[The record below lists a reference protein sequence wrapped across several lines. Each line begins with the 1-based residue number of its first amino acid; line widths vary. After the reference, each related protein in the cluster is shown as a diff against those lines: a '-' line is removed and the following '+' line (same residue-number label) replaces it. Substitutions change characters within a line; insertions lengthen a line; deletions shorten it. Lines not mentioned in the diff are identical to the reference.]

1 MIFSPSIE
9 CADREEIQ
17 RIQLQG
23 LISTVKR
30 VYEKVPYYK
39 EKLDAAGVKPEDI
52 KSLSDI
58 TRLPFTTKADMRA
71 NFPYRLFAVPMR
83 DIVRIHAS
91 SGTTGTATVVGYTK
105 NDLDN
110 WAECVARVVCQAG
123 GTPDDIAQ
131 ISFGYGLF
139 TGALGLHY
147 GLEKLGAS
155 VIPVSAGNTRRQIQ
169 IMEQYGTT
177 LLVGTP
183 SYALYMGETAREMGV
198 DLHKLPIRLGVL
210 GAEGHTNEMRKA
222 IEDLYGME
230 VTENYGLSEVMGPG
244 VAGECQEHRGM
255 HIAEDHFIV
264 EIIDPETGEPKAPGE
279 MGEVVITTIQK
290 EGQPLIRYRTR
301 DISSIT
307 YEPCACGRTSA
318 RMQKVLGRSDDM
330 LIIRGV
336 NVFPSQIESV
346 ILSVPGAG
354 PNYEIIVTRENH
366 MDRLEVLV
374 EVGSAELLN
383 KFAELERISR
393 SIKAKLKEE
402 ILLDVKVSLVNP
414 MSLKRFEGKAKRVT
428 DLRDGNE

>member
-1 MIFSPSIE
+1 MIFSPAIE
-9 CADREEIQ
+9 CAERSEIEA
-17 RIQLQG
+17 IQLDR
-23 LISTVKR
+23 LKSTVKR
-30 VYEKVPYYK
+30 VYETVPYYK

-52 KSLSDI
+52 QSLDDLKKI
-58 TRLPFTTKADMRA
+58 PFTTKADMRA
-71 NFPYRLFAVPMR
+71 NYPYRLFAVPMK

-105 NDLDN
+105 TDLDN

-123 GTPDDIAQ
+123 ATPDDIAQ

-147 GLEKLGAS
+147 GLEKLGAA
-155 VIPVSAGNTRRQIQ
+155 VIPVSAGNTKRQIQ
-169 IMEQYGTT
+169 LMQDYGTT

-183 SYALYMGETAREMGV
+183 SYALYIGETAKQMGV
-198 DLHKLPIRLGVL
+198 DLHELPIRLGVL
-210 GAEGHTNEMRKA
+210 GAEGHTEEMRKA
-222 IEDLYGME
+222 IEDLYGMR
-230 VTENYGLSEVMGPG
+230 VFENYGLSEVMGPG
-244 VAGECQEHRGM
+244 VAGECTEQVGM

-264 EIIDPETGEPKAPGE
+264 EIIDPETGENKAPGE
-279 MGEVVITTIQK
+279 MGEVVITTITK
-290 EGQPLIRYRTR
+290 EGQPLLRYRTR
-301 DISSIT
+301 DISSIS
-307 YEPCACGRTSA
+307 YEKCACGRTSA
-318 RMQKVLGRSDDM
+318 RMHKVLGRSDDM

-354 PNYEIIVTRENH
+354 PNYEIIVTKENH

-374 EVGSAELLN
+374 EVNSAELLA
-383 KFAELERISR
+383 KFAELERITNSIRSR
-393 SIKAKLKEE
+393 LREE

-428 DLRDGNE
+428 DLRDKGE

>member
-1 MIFSPSIE
+1 
-9 CADREEIQ
+9 
-17 RIQLQG
+17 
-23 LISTVKR
+23 
-30 VYEKVPYYK
+30 
-39 EKLDAAGVKPEDI
+39 
-52 KSLSDI
+52 
-58 TRLPFTTKADMRA
+58 
-71 NFPYRLFAVPMR
+71 
-83 DIVRIHAS
+83 
-91 SGTTGTATVVGYTK
+91 
-105 NDLDN
+105 
-110 WAECVARVVCQAG
+110 
-123 GTPDDIAQ
+123 
-131 ISFGYGLF
+131 
-139 TGALGLHY
+139 
-147 GLEKLGAS
+147 

-198 DLHKLPIRLGVL
+198 DLHKLPVRLGVL

-244 VAGECQEHRGM
+244 VAGECQEHCGM

-264 EIIDPETGEPKAPGE
+264 EIIDPETGEQKAPGE
-279 MGEVVITTIQK
+279 MGEVVITTIRK

-307 YEPCACGRTSA
+307 YKPCACGRTSA

-354 PNYEIIVTRENH
+354 PNYEIVVTRENH

-393 SIKAKLKEE
+393 GIKEKLKQE